1 MSDKNDLF
9 TPKEIYVTRMPELQ
23 QLYMKHERSHW
34 NVDEADMRD
43 DVEQWKRGYIT
54 ERQKMFIKMIL
65 RLFTQSDTDVC
76 NAYVDKLIPLFRH
89 PDVRIMLLSFANRE
103 TTHMLGYKRLNDTLG
118 FDTEEFMSEF
128 LEYSEMKEKHEF
140 MIENTPLK
148 TPAEQ
153 ALYLARQVLMEG
165 VNLFGSFAM
174 LLSFSQN
181 GKLPGMV
188 SVNKWSIVEESM
200 HVSGLVILFRKLVA
214 SFPEVVN
221 NFFKAAIYETA
232 RKVVAMEEKF
242 IDLCFSVG
250 DGEKITSQE
259 AKDYV
264 KYICDLRMQQLGL
277 KGQFGVNENPLPF
290 IDSLLGHTM
299 GNFFEITIVEYSKS
313 SMTGEYRY
321 PEPEPVTL
329 KAEAVSG

>member
-1 MSDKNDLF
+1 MTDLF
-9 TPKEIYVTRMPELQ
+9 SPQEIYVTRLPELQ
-23 QLYMKHERSHW
+23 KLYMQHERSHW

-43 DVEQWKRGYIT
+43 DIEQWKRGFIT

-76 NAYVDKLIPLFRH
+76 SAYVDKLLPLFRH
-89 PDVRIMLLSFANRE
+89 PDVRIMLLSFASRE

-128 LEYSEMKEKHEF
+128 LQFSEMKKKHEF
-140 MIENTPLK
+140 MIENTPMG
-148 TPAEQ
+148 TPAER
-153 ALYLARQVLMEG
+153 ALYLARQILMEG

-174 LLSFSQN
+174 LLSFTQS

-200 HVSGLVILFRKLVA
+200 HVSGLVYLFRA
-214 SFPEVVN
+214 IIEQYPEIVN

-232 RKVVAMEEKF
+232 RQVVKMEEDF
-242 IDLCFSVG
+242 IKLCFSVG
-250 DGEKITSQE
+250 DGEKITQE
-259 AKDYV
+259 QAIAYV
-264 KYICDLRMQQLGL
+264 QYICDFRMQQMGL
-277 KGQFGVNENPLPF
+277 KPQFGVNENPLPF
-290 IDSLLGHTM
+290 IDSLLGHSM

-313 SMTGEYRY
+313 SMVGEYTY
-321 PEPEPVTL
+321 PEIES
-329 KAEAVSG
+329 EAV